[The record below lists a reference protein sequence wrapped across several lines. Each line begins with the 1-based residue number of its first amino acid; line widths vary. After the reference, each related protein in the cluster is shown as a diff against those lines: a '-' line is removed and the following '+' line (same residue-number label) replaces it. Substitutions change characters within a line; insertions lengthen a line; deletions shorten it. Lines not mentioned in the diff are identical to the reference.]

1 MPHTGGRGCFT
12 FFGRQAVM
20 VTWMQLLTFS
30 LVVADIVGATVGVV
44 EVVIMIVTLVAMGK
58 K

>member
-1 MPHTGGRGCFT
+1 
-12 FFGRQAVM
+12 M
-20 VTWMQLLTFS
+20 VTWMQFLTFS

>member
-1 MPHTGGRGCFT
+1 
-12 FFGRQAVM
+12 M